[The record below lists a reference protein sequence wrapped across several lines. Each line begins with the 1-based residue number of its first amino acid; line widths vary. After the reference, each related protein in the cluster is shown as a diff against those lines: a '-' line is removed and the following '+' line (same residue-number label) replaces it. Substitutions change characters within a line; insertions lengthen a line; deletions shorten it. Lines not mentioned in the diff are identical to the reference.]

1 MVVADNLTEIM
12 QNALGAGILG
22 GFMATLGAF
31 AILLTLG
38 VYIFVAF
45 ALMAIARKTKT
56 KNAWMAWIPI
66 ANFYLVTQMAKMN
79 GLWTLILLAWFVP
92 AIGGL
97 IVMGVGIWMF
107 WRIAE
112 RIKMPGWTSLLLIV
126 PIVNLIVLGIY
137 AWKK

>member
-1 MVVADNLTEIM
+1 MIADNLTEIM

-31 AILLTLG
+31 AILFTLG
-38 VYIFVAF
+38 FYIFAAF
-45 ALMAIARKTKT
+45 ALMAIAKKTKT
-56 KNAWMAWIPI
+56 KNSWMAWIPI
-66 ANFYLVTQMAKMN
+66 ANLYLVTQMAKLN

-92 AIGGL
+92 AVGGL
-97 IVMGVGIWMF
+97 IVAGVGIWMF

>member
-1 MVVADNLTEIM
+1 MIADNITEIM

-31 AILLTLG
+31 AILFTLG
-38 VYIFVAF
+38 FYIFAAF
-45 ALMAIARKTKT
+45 ALMAIAKKTKT
-56 KNAWMAWIPI
+56 KNSWMAWIPI
-66 ANFYLVTQMAKMN
+66 ANLYLVTQMAKLN

-92 AIGGL
+92 AVGGL
-97 IVMGVGIWMF
+97 IVAGVGIWMF

>member
-1 MVVADNLTEIM
+1 MIADNLTEIM

-31 AILLTLG
+31 AILFTLG
-38 VYIFVAF
+38 FYIFAAF
-45 ALMAIARKTKT
+45 ALMAIAKKTKT
-56 KNAWMAWIPI
+56 KNSWMAWIPI
-66 ANFYLVTQMAKMN
+66 ANLYLVTQMAKLN
-79 GLWTLILLAWFVP
+79 GLWTLILLAWFIP
-92 AIGGL
+92 AVGGL
-97 IVMGVGIWMF
+97 IVAGVGIWMF

-126 PIVNLIVLGIY
+126 PIVNLIILGIY